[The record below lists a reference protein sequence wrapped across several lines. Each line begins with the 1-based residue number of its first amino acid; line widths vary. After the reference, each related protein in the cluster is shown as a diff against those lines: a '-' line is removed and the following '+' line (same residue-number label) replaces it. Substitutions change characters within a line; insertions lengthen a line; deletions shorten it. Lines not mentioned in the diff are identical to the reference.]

1 VGERR
6 AILAIKPLRLKARK
20 RWGKLP
26 AMRRPP
32 PIALRLRV
40 CARIALILHATLPAL
55 AAAEDARH
63 NVFDDPFVQLSSAIP
78 PSECPAP
85 PSPLMSE
92 ADARA
97 QAHGRIERGTSC
109 FQSGRCRLPNAYL
122 YDKEIMPR
130 VQKAVAADGRFDTT
144 TSVWALG
151 QRRWIWLQ
159 GCVRGADQAAA
170 LEALVKQID
179 DVEMVVNE
187 LKVVPGGPPPGASR

>member
-1 VGERR
+1 
-6 AILAIKPLRLKARK
+6 
-20 RWGKLP
+20 
-26 AMRRPP
+26 MRRPP
-32 PIALRLRV
+32 PIAHRLCV
-40 CARIALILHATLPAL
+40 CARIALILLAVLPVATV
-55 AAAEDARH
+55 AEEARR

-85 PSPLMSE
+85 SGPLMSE
-92 ADARA
+92 AEARA

-130 VQKAVAADGRFDTT
+130 VQKAVAADGRFAAT

-159 GCVRGADQAAA
+159 GCVRSADEASA

-179 DVEMVVNE
+179 DVEFVVNE
-187 LKVVPGGPPPGASR
+187 LKLVPGASASPASGASR

>member
-1 VGERR
+1 M
-6 AILAIKPLRLKARK
+6 KARK

-32 PIALRLRV
+32 PIAHRLCV
-40 CARIALILHATLPAL
+40 CARIALILHAVVPAVLPA
-55 AAAEDARH
+55 AAVAEEARR

-85 PSPLMSE
+85 SGPLMSE
-92 ADARA
+92 AEARA

-130 VQKAVAADGRFDTT
+130 VQKAVAADGRFDAT

-159 GCVRGADQAAA
+159 GCVRSAEEASA

-179 DVEMVVNE
+179 DVESVVNE
-187 LKVVPGGPPPGASR
+187 LKLVPGTSASPASAASR